1 MKFFADIK
9 EDKVKFFNPLSL
21 AFVGD
26 AVFTLYAREKVAS
39 LTDTSAG
46 QLHIQATK
54 IVCAKAQA
62 LLAEKM
68 LPLLTE
74 EEVGVFR
81 RAKNSKHMTAAKNA
95 NPEEYANATGVEA
108 VIGYLYLSG
117 KNDRIKE
124 LLEKTEA

>member
-9 EDKVKFFNPLSL
+9 EDKVKFFNSLSL

-26 AVFTLYAREKVAS
+26 AVFTLYAREKVAN

-46 QLHIQATK
+46 QLHIQATR
-54 IVCAKAQA
+54 IVCAKSQA

-74 EEVGVFR
+74 EETGVFR

-124 LLEKTEA
+124 LLEKTGA

>member
-1 MKFFADIK
+1 MKFFDDIK
-9 EDKVKFFNPLSL
+9 EEKVKFFNPLSL

-46 QLHIQATK
+46 QLHIQATR
-54 IVCAKAQA
+54 IVCAKSQAQ
-62 LLAEKM
+62 LAEKL
-68 LPLLTE
+68 LPLLSE
-74 EEVGVFR
+74 EESSIFR
-81 RAKNSKHMTAAKNA
+81 RAKNSKHMTSAKNA

-117 KNDRIKE
+117 KTDRIKE
-124 LLEKTEA
+124 LLRKAEA